1 MRDDGAQSDHGTC
14 SSTRTNRLLV
24 IVESVNATNPPVIA
38 CVLWG
43 AWVEFAL
50 SCPAEP
56 TPAGVYYP

>member
-14 SSTRTNRLLV
+14 LPTRANQVLV
-24 IVESVNATNPPVIA
+24 IVESVNTTNPPFTA

-50 SCPAEP
+50 SCPAEQ
-56 TPAGVYYP
+56 TPAGVCYP